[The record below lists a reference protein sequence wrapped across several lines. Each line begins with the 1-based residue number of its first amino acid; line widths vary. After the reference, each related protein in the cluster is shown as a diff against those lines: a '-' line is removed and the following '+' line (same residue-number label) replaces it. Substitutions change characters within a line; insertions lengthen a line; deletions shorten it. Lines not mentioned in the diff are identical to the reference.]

1 MQSFLTSL
9 TGQVQPRVITN
20 LDELGAAHRAGG
32 TSDQRAARDQV
43 IEQLTDHSQVLLGT
57 RLSNFGA

>member
-20 LDELGAAHRAGG
+20 LGPRSEPSGLA
-32 TSDQRAARDQV
+32 TSAPPV
-43 IEQLTDHSQVLLGT
+43 T
-57 RLSNFGA
+57 R